1 MFAPIDM
8 SAFPLEREAGLK
20 AIDRYS
26 MFELMYYR
34 PNLWQHSHRVLWLIE
49 SLAPIAQKYLQ
60 IDMEKARIMGFVHDD
75 AEMVTGDIQAGHK
88 ARMSAEELAK
98 LDENEERAAAELAA
112 RYPKEVHGYNYESLL
127 VEMVR
132 KESPESHLVSYA
144 DKLDAYCESMHEL
157 HAGNMSLLRST
168 MFYVR
173 TMTLFPL
180 KFPSLKDFLAD
191 RSSPFI
197 NTADRLNPD
206 VSKAE
211 LYTDLMPYSE
221 ETIRRQTD
229 FPFYNAWKALVL
241 ERGGAEGMRWLIEQR
256 EYNAVN

>member
-1 MFAPIDM
+1 M
-8 SAFPLEREAGLK
+8 SAFPPEREAGLK
-20 AIDRYS
+20 GLSRYS

-49 SLAPIAQKYLQ
+49 ALAPIAQTYLQ
-60 IDMEKARIMGFVHDD
+60 IDIEKARIMGFVHDD

-98 LDENEERAAAELAA
+98 LDQNEERAAAELAA

-132 KESPESHLVSYA
+132 KESIESMLVSYA

-168 MFYVR
+168 MFYVKA
-173 TMTLFPL
+173 MTLFPT
-180 KFPSLKDFLAD
+180 KFPPLREFLAD
-191 RSSPFI
+191 TSSPLI
-197 NTADRLNPD
+197 DTADRLNPD
-206 VSKAE
+206 ISKAE
-211 LYTDLMPYSE
+211 LYADLAPYTE
-221 ETIRRQTD
+221 ESIRRQTD
-229 FPFYNAWKALVL
+229 FPFYNEWRRMNIA
-241 ERGGAEGMRWLIEQR
+241 RGGEEGVRWLIEQR